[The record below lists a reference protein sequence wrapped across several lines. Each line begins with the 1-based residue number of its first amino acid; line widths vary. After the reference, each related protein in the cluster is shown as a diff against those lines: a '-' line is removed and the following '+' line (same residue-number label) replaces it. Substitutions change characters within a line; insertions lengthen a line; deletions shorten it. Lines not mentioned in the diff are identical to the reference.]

1 MTRPHGTTGRRRG
14 TRAALVLSAAVVLPV
29 LVTGTASAATSTIPG
44 GHASVNP
51 TVGVACAGSG
61 STVRV
66 HYAYAVVTGQEMGGS
81 KDTPPGGCTGSF
93 YPPQGTFRH
102 FHLCNL
108 TTGYCGPEVWV

>member
-1 MTRPHGTTGRRRG
+1 MRHRHTGRRWF
-14 TRAALVLSAAVVLPV
+14 TRAALGLSAAVVLPV
-29 LVTGTASAATSTIPG
+29 LMTGTASAANSTIPG
-44 GHASVNP
+44 GNASIHP

-61 STVRV
+61 STIRV

-81 KDTPPGGCTGSF
+81 KDTPAGGCTGSF

-108 TTGYCGPEVWV
+108 TTKYCGPEVTVQ